1 VAGVLDPLHFLFP
14 RVRFSLPN
22 RAEPIFATNSTHRI
36 PRSFGIPK
44 IIWQTNYTDRM
55 DTRERAE
62 FKSSTFGAAQADLW
76 RILVLQKFGGVYLD
90 IDAQWDGRWDS
101 SSSPTTKN
109 STSGIQLDQQLL
121 RAILDNIGRVS
132 SNDVAEVTGA
142 PLRWMRPFSRLNVPK
157 VTISA
162 RAARGLSQTSS
173 FSASIIPRANGSRSS

>member
-109 STSGIQLDQQLL
+109 STSGHTTRSATTSGDIRQHREGVVERCCRSDWRPAALDAALQQ
-121 RAILDNIGRVS
+121 A
-132 SNDVAEVTGA
+132 
-142 PLRWMRPFSRLNVPK
+142 
-157 VTISA
+157 
-162 RAARGLSQTSS
+162 
-173 FSASIIPRANGSRSS
+173 